1 MLVEGDEFPTTGQVN
16 PYAFS
21 QAISRA
27 QEAGDDVVILAL
39 SSKLSGTHQSAVTAA
54 SQADGST
61 EVYVVDT
68 KSVTVGQHI
77 LVDYALRLVEE
88 GRPAAEVAAAVE
100 VAADRVCLVALLDTL
115 EYLKRGGRIS
125 AAAGTLGEM
134 LSIKPVI
141 TVADGEV
148 AILGKARG
156 SKNGRN
162 LLRQQL
168 ESAGGIDFDMPVMD
182 RLSPVFPIS
191 SCASTLRT
199 AAPCG
204 RAALPSRTF
213 PRLWSVRQSVRMSAP
228 VPLRWRTSRRHSVLS
243 NDVSF
248 AALAFGWD
256 DPGRE
261 RGPFCHSF
269 EQGGGLSA
277 PASGRMEMF
286 VHAVI

>member
-1 MLVEGDEFPTTGQVN
+1 MAVRIITDSGSDCLPGEHPNLDVLPLSIAFGETTYSADVDLTRERFYELLVEGDEFPTTGQVN

-54 SQADGST
+54 SQADGPT
-61 EVYVVDT
+61 EVHVVDT

-88 GRPAAEVAAAVE
+88 GRSAAEVAAAVE

-148 AILGKARG
+148 AILGKPRG

-162 LLRQQL
+162 MLNQYV
-168 ESAGGIDFDMPVMD
+168 EKHGGIDYDMPLSLGYAGMD
-182 RLSPVFPIS
+182 DKLLRKYILDSAHLWEGKVEKLPIS
-191 SCASTLRT
+191 QVGGTIGTHVGPGAI
-199 AAPCG
+199 
-204 RAALPSRTF
+204 ALGYFSP
-213 PRLWSVRQSVRMSAP
+213 
-228 VPLRWRTSRRHSVLS
+228 
-243 NDVSF
+243 
-248 AALAFGWD
+248 
-256 DPGRE
+256 E
-261 RGPFCHSF
+261 
-269 EQGGGLSA
+269 E
-277 PASGRMEMF
+277 
-286 VHAVI
+286 

>member
-1 MLVEGDEFPTTGQVN
+1 M
-16 PYAFS
+16 
-21 QAISRA
+21 
-27 QEAGDDVVILAL
+27 VILAL

-88 GRPAAEVAAAVE
+88 GRPAAE

-168 ESAGGIDFDMPVMD
+168 ESAGGIDFDMPVM
-182 RLSPVFPIS
+182 VGY
-191 SCASTLRT
+191 T
-199 AAPCG
+199 
-204 RAALPSRTF
+204 
-213 PRLWSVRQSVRMSAP
+213 
-228 VPLRWRTSRRHSVLS
+228 
-243 NDVSF
+243 
-248 AALAFGWD
+248 
-256 DPGRE
+256 
-261 RGPFCHSF
+261 
-269 EQGGGLSA
+269 GLSDKLLRKYLEDSRSVWEGGVA
-277 PASGRMEMF
+277 EQDVPSVMVGATIGTH
-286 VHAVI
+286 VGPGAIAVAYFKKA

>member
-1 MLVEGDEFPTTGQVN
+1 MMAVRIITDSGSDCLPGEHPNLDVLPLSIAFGDTTYSADVDLTRVRFYELLVEGDEFPTTGQVN

-61 EVYVVDT
+61 EVHVVDT

-88 GRPAAEVAAAVE
+88 GRSAAEVAAAVE

-168 ESAGGIDFDMPVMD
+168 ESAGGIDFDMPVM
-182 RLSPVFPIS
+182 VGY
-191 SCASTLRT
+191 T
-199 AAPCG
+199 
-204 RAALPSRTF
+204 
-213 PRLWSVRQSVRMSAP
+213 
-228 VPLRWRTSRRHSVLS
+228 
-243 NDVSF
+243 
-248 AALAFGWD
+248 
-256 DPGRE
+256 
-261 RGPFCHSF
+261 
-269 EQGGGLSA
+269 GLSDKLLRKYLEDSRSVWEGGIA
-277 PASGRMEMF
+277 ERDVPSVMVGATIGTH
-286 VHAVI
+286 VGPGAIAVAYFKKA